1 MKKVLLITLLFV
13 TASVVYGQ
21 EVTID
26 PYLEL
31 LRSDVKAQKVALIT
45 EAMKFSEKDGEKF
58 WPIYREY
65 ELELSKVHDSR
76 IKLIKDYA
84 ENYENMKELK
94 ARELAQNSFSLE
106 EKRLSLKRKYFK
118 KIEKALSPIAAT
130 RFFQLERQ
138 INLLVD
144 LQIAT
149 QLPLIKK

>member
-1 MKKVLLITLLFV
+1 MKKILLIILLFA
-13 TASVVYGQ
+13 TASVYGQ
-21 EVTID
+21 EVSID

-65 ELELSKVHDSR
+65 ELELSKLHDNR

-84 ENYENMKELK
+84 EHYEKMKELK
-94 ARELAQNSFSLE
+94 AREIAQNSFNLE

-118 KIEKALSPIAAT
+118 RLEKALSPIAAT

-149 QLPLIKK
+149 RLPLIKK